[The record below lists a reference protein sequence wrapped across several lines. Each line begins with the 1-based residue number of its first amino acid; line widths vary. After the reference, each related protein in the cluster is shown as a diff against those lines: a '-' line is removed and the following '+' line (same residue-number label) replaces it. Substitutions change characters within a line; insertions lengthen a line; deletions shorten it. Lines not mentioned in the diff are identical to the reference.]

1 MMPLRII
8 IALAVL
14 TCNVWAD
21 HSEPLSYSIASTWK
35 GRVVADASDPLQLL
49 VVSPRPAWSGSS
61 PALTIIGRDGRS
73 RINGFLGQDV
83 RDAMPWHGGFLVA
96 RVEYRRVIVS
106 LVDRSLSAMP
116 SSEIMIEADADVDAA
131 TIVRVLGA
139 PRDPIAVV
147 QVGSS
152 VVAVQRIDGRLYQ
165 TPLEQ
170 HVFAVAFLQGQGRSR
185 IALAYTIGASA
196 FLTVIDSTLQAMAS
210 TSVPASESAR
220 IEQVGP
226 YVMMLSTLEGA
237 SGTVFS
243 LLEPT
248 TFSTGTRAIP
258 VDQSLIRPIWLP
270 TGMVLAM
277 LTTRNG
283 VPELVI
289 TDANDVPEVL
299 PKGTMIPGDYGSAK
313 SVVAH
318 GDTIV
323 VVFTGGL
330 VTMLLDGTI
339 ISRDAMPLSIGTSS
353 ESFMSGSRLV
363 VSSRTTSYLLDRS
376 SHTFWFLWRAL
387 DTVLRYVVPLVLVL
401 LLATV
406 WLLYWRQR
414 RFFDAMIDIPGAGLV
429 VVLDGNGRL
438 VRTNERAAKLLR
450 ITKNVPMRRLF
461 RSYTQRSGLEP
472 LTQFLSQVQTSRAAL
487 SEKIVI
493 TESHEQREYVFT
505 SVPLIGLLGR
515 SVGSIITGVD
525 ITEALERR
533 RLVNWAQLAH
543 DMQTNLSTIRLNA
556 EQLGD
561 DGDPRNTERR
571 RRILF
576 QVGVLIQRVRD
587 LVSVGRSEDIM
598 RIPVHSAEL
607 CTEIRHEFDPA
618 MFPHVTFAMKL
629 RGTMMNVDRLKVS
642 RAVRN
647 AVENAI
653 KSLRGKPGTVEIA
666 TWFDRANV
674 FIRVSDTGVGMD
686 AETMSNMMKPYF
698 TTAKDGTGTGI
709 GTMIMQHV
717 MNLHGGSLRVSSE
730 PGVGTQV
737 IFRLPHEMDVRQR
750 AGRALE
756 EVEA

>member
-1 MMPLRII
+1 M
-8 IALAVL
+8 
-14 TCNVWAD
+14 
-21 HSEPLSYSIASTWK
+21 
-35 GRVVADASDPLQLL
+35 
-49 VVSPRPAWSGSS
+49 
-61 PALTIIGRDGRS
+61 
-73 RINGFLGQDV
+73 
-83 RDAMPWHGGFLVA
+83 
-96 RVEYRRVIVS
+96 
-106 LVDRSLSAMP
+106 
-116 SSEIMIEADADVDAA
+116 
-131 TIVRVLGA
+131 
-139 PRDPIAVV
+139 
-147 QVGSS
+147 
-152 VVAVQRIDGRLYQ
+152 
-165 TPLEQ
+165 
-170 HVFAVAFLQGQGRSR
+170 FAVAFLQGQGRSR

-210 TSVPASESAR
+210 TSVPSSESAR

-299 PKGTMIPGDYGSAK
+299 PRGTTIPGDYGSAK

-339 ISRDAMPLSIGTSS
+339 ISRDAMPLSVGATS
-353 ESFMSGSRLV
+353 ESFMSGTRLV

-376 SHTFWFLWRAL
+376 THTLWFLWRAL
-387 DTVLRYVVPLVLVL
+387 DTVLRFVVPLVLVL
-401 LLATV
+401 LLITV

-429 VVLDGNGRL
+429 FVLDGNGRL

-450 ITKNVPMRRLF
+450 ITKSVPMRRLF

-472 LTQFLSQVQTSRAAL
+472 LTHFLSQVQTSRAAL
-487 SEKIVI
+487 SEKIAI

-505 SVPLIGLLGR
+505 SVPLIGLVGR

-698 TTAKDGTGTGI
+698 TMAKDGTGTGI